1 MQKEKKARITN
12 FLLNIVVFIIGQ
24 YLKEFFI
31 AIHTIISKISSEK
44 FAFLMIVIIAIIIS
58 FWKNKKEK

>member
-12 FLLNIVVFIIGQ
+12 FLLNIAIFTIGQ

-31 AIHTIISKISSEK
+31 AVHTIISKISPEK
-44 FAFLMIVIIAIIIS
+44 FAFGMIIILAIVIS
-58 FWKNKKEK
+58 FWKTKEEK

>member
-1 MQKEKKARITN
+1 MQKVKKARITD

-31 AIHTIISKISSEK
+31 AIHTIISKIPPEK
-44 FAFLMIVIIAIIIS
+44 FAFGMIVILAIVIS
-58 FWKNKKEK
+58 FWKIKEEK